1 MRRLRMVV
9 LASLTGLVGCG
20 PMAEK
25 AGAPVPPA
33 SPTMARGGAD
43 AAVGSGPGS
52 PTPAPGKALPQTA
65 QLSRK
70 LVYEATI
77 SVQVA
82 DLARAVESLRTAAQ
96 QMGGYVSSLS
106 QGETGGA
113 SSAHVTM
120 RVPVEQYEAAM
131 AAVAA
136 LGRVESQRQQ
146 AKDVTD
152 EWVDLDARQRN
163 LLREEERLL
172 DLMQRAGKVA
182 DLLTV
187 EKELARVRE
196 QIEQVT
202 GKLRLLNSQVALS
215 TIEVELRE
223 PQPTSVV
230 PHTGWSVLNA
240 CRGAFRTFI
249 TLGQTVITWAIY
261 LVVLLPY
268 LMLLLL
274 VLWALRRLRRWWRG

>member
-1 MRRLRMVV
+1 MRRLVMVV
-9 LASLTGLVGCG
+9 LGSLVGLTGCG
-20 PMAEK
+20 PMAEQ
-25 AGAPVPPA
+25 AQVPPPPA
-33 SPTMARGGAD
+33 SPTMARTESDAVGGA
-43 AAVGSGPGS
+43 
-52 PTPAPGKALPQTA
+52 APGAPTGGSVKALPQTS

-82 DLARAVESLRTAAQ
+82 DLARAVEKLRTTAQ
-96 QMGGYVSSLS
+96 QMGGYVSNLS
-106 QGETGGA
+106 QGEHGGA

-120 RVPVEQYEAAM
+120 RVPVEQYESAL

-136 LGRVESQRQQ
+136 LGRVQSQRQQ

-163 LLREEERLL
+163 LQREEERLL
-172 DLMQRAGKVA
+172 DLLQRAGKVA

-215 TIEVELRE
+215 TIEVELSE

-230 PHTGWSVLNA
+230 PRTGWSVLNA

-249 TLGQTVITWAIY
+249 TLGQTVVTWAIY

-268 LMLLLL
+268 LLLLMA